1 LTKQLL
7 IDKFLLALGLVLAL
21 EGAVYALFPT
31 FLRRIVQQLDMVNDA
46 QLRLG
51 GLVALVAGVVLVWLV
66 N

>member
-1 LTKQLL
+1 ML
-7 IDKFLLALGLVLAL
+7 INKVFLALGLVLAL
-21 EGAVYALFPT
+21 EGTVYALFPT
-31 FLRRIVQQLDMVNDA
+31 FLRRIVRQVDMVNDV

>member
-1 LTKQLL
+1 ML

-31 FLRRIVQQLDMVNDA
+31 FLRCIVHQLDMVNDA

>member
-1 LTKQLL
+1 ML
-7 IDKFLLALGLVLAL
+7 IDTVLLALGLVLAF
-21 EGAVYALFPT
+21 EGTVYALFPT
-31 FLRRIVQQLDMVNDA
+31 FLRRIVRQLDMVNDA

>member
-1 LTKQLL
+1 LL
-7 IDKFLLALGLVLAL
+7 IDKVLLALGLVLAL

-31 FLRRIVQQLDMVNDA
+31 FLRRIVRGVDMVSDV

-51 GLVALVAGVVLVWLV
+51 GLIALVAGVVLVWLV

>member
-1 LTKQLL
+1 ML
-7 IDKFLLALGLVLAL
+7 IDKVLLALGLVLAL

-31 FLRRIVQQLDMVNDA
+31 FLRRIVRQLDMVNDA

>member
-1 LTKQLL
+1 ML
-7 IDKFLLALGLVLAL
+7 IDTVLLALGLVLAF
-21 EGAVYALFPT
+21 EGAVYALCPT
-31 FLRRIVQQLDMVNDA
+31 FLRCIVRQIDMVNDA

>member
-1 LTKQLL
+1 ML
-7 IDKFLLALGLVLAL
+7 IGKVLLALGLVLAF

-31 FLRRIVQQLDMVNDA
+31 FLRRIVRQVDMVNDT

-51 GLVALVAGVVLVWLV
+51 GLVALVSGVVLVWLV

>member
-1 LTKQLL
+1 ML
-7 IDKFLLALGLVLAL
+7 IGKVLLALGLVLAF

-31 FLRRIVQQLDMVNDA
+31 FLRRIVRQVDMVNDA

-51 GLVALVAGVVLVWLV
+51 GLVVLVSGVVLVWLV

>member
-1 LTKQLL
+1 ML
-7 IDKFLLALGLVLAL
+7 IDTVLLALGLVLAF

-31 FLRRIVQQLDMVNDA
+31 FLRTIVRQLDMVNDV

>member
-1 LTKQLL
+1 ML
-7 IDKFLLALGLVLAL
+7 IDTVLLALGLVLAF

-31 FLRRIVQQLDMVNDA
+31 FLRTIVRQLDMVNDA